1 MDKSKQT
8 KIWCNKKQSWK
19 CKKKKKN
26 LQTRPNRK
34 NLVTSG
40 ESNELLQDIEH
51 CKITYKEAVKKL
63 TNILNDINMSLKL
76 NSFTPNQSKMINILF
91 MVDKVFTG
99 ISKLFE
105 ENNEGKLEFFE
116 KKSDIERKESDE
128 QPDTTD
134 MPEWESKKPAA
145 KRRNQERHRLKILT
159 PDQILSRL
167 PVTLTQLKKG
177 NNSQNLKN
185 KIRQLLHS
193 LYRSKNLTKQ
203 FYKILVN
210 II

>member
-1 MDKSKQT
+1 
-8 KIWCNKKQSWK
+8 
-19 CKKKKKN
+19 
-26 LQTRPNRK
+26 
-34 NLVTSG
+34 
-40 ESNELLQDIEH
+40 
-51 CKITYKEAVKKL
+51 
-63 TNILNDINMSLKL
+63 
-76 NSFTPNQSKMINILF
+76 

-134 MPEWESKKPAA
+134 VPELESEKPAA

-159 PDQILSRL
+159 PDQMLSRL
-167 PVTLTQLKKG
+167 PVTLAQLK
-177 NNSQNLKN
+177 NNLQNSSQNLKN
-185 KIRQLLHS
+185 KIRQILYS

-203 FYKILVN
+203 FYKILVD

>member
-1 MDKSKQT
+1 MILGVIDRIYQFFECNFFSGEQPDELKLPNWIKVSRQRFDAIKSRVE
-8 KIWCNKKQSWK
+8 NA
-19 CKKKKKN
+19 KKK
-26 LQTRPNRK
+26 TFTDHRPNRK

-51 CKITYKEAVKKL
+51 CKIRYKEAVKKL

-134 MPEWESKKPAA
+134 MPE
-145 KRRNQERHRLKILT
+145 
-159 PDQILSRL
+159 
-167 PVTLTQLKKG
+167 
-177 NNSQNLKN
+177 
-185 KIRQLLHS
+185 
-193 LYRSKNLTKQ
+193 
-203 FYKILVN
+203 
-210 II
+210 

>member
-1 MDKSKQT
+1 
-8 KIWCNKKQSWK
+8 
-19 CKKKKKN
+19 
-26 LQTRPNRK
+26 
-34 NLVTSG
+34 
-40 ESNELLQDIEH
+40 
-51 CKITYKEAVKKL
+51 
-63 TNILNDINMSLKL
+63 
-76 NSFTPNQSKMINILF
+76 
-91 MVDKVFTG
+91 MVDKIFTG
-99 ISKLFE
+99 ISKASE

-134 MPEWESKKPAA
+134 VPELESEKPAA

-185 KIRQLLHS
+185 KIRQLLYS

>member
-1 MDKSKQT
+1 
-8 KIWCNKKQSWK
+8 
-19 CKKKKKN
+19 
-26 LQTRPNRK
+26 
-34 NLVTSG
+34 
-40 ESNELLQDIEH
+40 
-51 CKITYKEAVKKL
+51 
-63 TNILNDINMSLKL
+63 MSLKL

-185 KIRQLLHS
+185 KIRQLLYS

>member
-1 MDKSKQT
+1 M
-8 KIWCNKKQSWK
+8 
-19 CKKKKKN
+19 
-26 LQTRPNRK
+26 
-34 NLVTSG
+34 
-40 ESNELLQDIEH
+40 
-51 CKITYKEAVKKL
+51 
-63 TNILNDINMSLKL
+63 ILICFL
-76 NSFTPNQSKMINILF
+76 NWIPLPPNQSKMINILF
-91 MVDKVFTG
+91 MVDKIFTG
-99 ISKLFE
+99 ISKASE

-134 MPEWESKKPAA
+134 MSEWESKKPAA

-185 KIRQLLHS
+185 KIRQLLYS

-203 FYKILVN
+203 FYKILVD